1 VFIKHIPAFK
11 PLSNPYRYGGAN
23 VKVCGEKIA
32 FSTDFFTCNPEGLT
46 FTFAEAYNRF
56 ASSG

>member
-1 VFIKHIPAFK
+1 VFIKHISAFK

-46 FTFAEAYNRF
+46 FTFA
-56 ASSG
+56 